1 MPSVYAVAR
10 TFRAELLAGDDAAK
24 RQVLDAY
31 LAAWKVLEPQLVQVT
46 RLIADAR
53 RSGEDV
59 SPAWLYRQS
68 RYRDLLQQVG
78 AEVSR
83 LASAL
88 GPLITNRQ
96 AALVRLAEDHA
107 RELLRAGKTPQPGV
121 IAGFN
126 RINPEAVLQII
137 GQLRDGSPL
146 VDLLR
151 LMAPEAVIDVRAAFT
166 RGIILGESIPQI
178 TRRVR
183 DAIGDGN
190 PLYPWRGKSQR
201 RAATIVRNETLR
213 AFRESSRISYQ
224 ENSDVVR
231 GWVWLSARDK
241 RVDAFC
247 WAMDGSFH
255 PVSARMASHV
265 NCRCTMVPWVKG
277 EANPL
282 AATGPELFA
291 ELPPERQRRAFGA
304 HETYKAYA
312 GGAITL
318 KDIPTFRRSA
328 QWGRTG
334 YERTLTDILGEE
346 EALAWR
352 RAA

>member
-1 MPSVYAVAR
+1 VPSVYQVAR
-10 TFRAELLAGDDAAK
+10 TFRAELLTGDDAAK

-53 RSGEDV
+53 RSGEEV
-59 SPAWLYRQS
+59 SPAWLYRQQ

-96 AALVRLAEDHA
+96 ATLVRLAEDHA
-107 RELLRAGKTPQPGV
+107 RELLRAGRTPQPGV

-137 GQLRDGSPL
+137 GQFVDGSPL
-146 VDLLR
+146 VER
-151 LMAPEAVIDVRAAFT
+151 LALYGPAAVEDVRAAFT
-166 RGIILGESIPQI
+166 RGLLLGESIPDI

-183 DAIGDGN
+183 
-190 PLYPWRGKSQR
+190 
-201 RAATIVRNETLR
+201 RAARNLPAARAKTLVRTETLR
-213 AFRESSRISYQ
+213 AYREASRLSYEQ
-224 ENSDVVR
+224 NSDVVR
-231 GWVWLSARDK
+231 GWLWLSARDS

-255 PVSARMASHV
+255 PVSARLASHP

-282 AATGPELFA
+282 KQTGPELFA
-291 ELPPERQRRAFGA
+291 ELDEEDQAAAF
-304 HETYKAYA
+304 HTRETFKAYR

-318 KDIPTFRRSA
+318 KDIPGFKRTRL
-328 QWGRTG
+328 WGRTG
-334 YERTLTDILGEE
+334 EERSLMDILGAE

>member
-1 MPSVYAVAR
+1 VPSVYALAR
-10 TFRAELLAGDDAAK
+10 EFRRDLLAGDDAAK

-31 LAAWKVLEPQLVQVT
+31 LAAWRVLEPQLVQVT

-53 RSGEDV
+53 RSGEEV
-59 SPAWLYRQS
+59 SPSWLYRQQ

-78 AEVSR
+78 VEVSR

-88 GPLITNRQ
+88 GPLVTNRQ
-96 AALVRLAEDHA
+96 ASLVRLAEDHA
-107 RELLRAGKTPQPGV
+107 RELLRAGRTPQPGV

-137 GQLRDGSPL
+137 GQFVDGSPL
-146 VDLLR
+146 VDR
-151 LMAPEAVIDVRAAFT
+151 LSLYGPAAVEDVRAAFT
-166 RGIILGESIPQI
+166 RGLLLGESIPDI

-183 DAIGDGN
+183 KAARSM
-190 PLYPWRGKSQR
+190 PAF
-201 RAATIVRNETLR
+201 RAVTLVRTEALR
-213 AFRESSRISYQ
+213 AYREASRLSY
-224 ENSDVVR
+224 EANSDVVR
-231 GWVWLSARDK
+231 GWVWLSARDA

-255 PVSARMASHV
+255 PVTAKFASHPR
-265 NCRCTMVPWVKG
+265 CRCTPVPVLRG
-277 EANPL
+277 EPSPL
-282 AATGPELFA
+282 KRTGPELFA
-291 ELPPERQRRAFGA
+291 ELDEEDQAAAF
-304 HETYKAYA
+304 HTRETFKAYR

-318 KDIPTFRRSA
+318 KEIPGFKRTRL
-328 QWGRTG
+328 WGRTG
-334 YERTLTDILGEE
+334 EERSLTDILGAE